1 MLYYNYKKLLKK
13 NIYKISID
21 SEKLFDKEQIKVK
34 YQDVLKN
41 QF

>member
-13 NIYKISID
+13 YIYKKSID
-21 SEKLFDKEQIKVK
+21 LEKLFDKEQIKVK